1 MLTFTHNPT
10 SISPSLQ
17 LIPESEKDSTVHGT
31 QCLAFQTDRGICIR
45 VRIKISPDVAHLN
58 KKMSL
63 LCGLHYTVEENTM
76 SPQRNYSNNGGGFG
90 RSGSSASDSDGRPSM
105 NSNSDRD
112 RDSDATSSTFNSH
125 HSHAGR
131 MSMSSPPGV
140 REYVNI
146 RKSQSSSIMLHNNH
160 HTNNLVFV
168 FQHLQVRRTN
178 GNMPD
183 SEEQGVRLLLE
194 YNRFRPTRIPPRE
207 ALPLAIKIIRP
218 VSLEVQVS
226 RKFVN
231 SLLL

>member
-112 RDSDATSSTFNSH
+112 RDSDATSSIFNSH

-146 RKSQSSSIMLHNNH
+146 RKSQSSSIMLFNNH
-160 HTNNLVFV
+160 HTNNVLSLSFNIYRYA
-168 FQHLQVRRTN
+168 VRTVICQIQR
-178 GNMPD
+178 
-183 SEEQGVRLLLE
+183 
-194 YNRFRPTRIPPRE
+194 NRGCGCCWSTIASAPRAFLRE
-207 ALPLAIKIIRP
+207 RHCPLRSKSSDPSVLKCR
-218 VSLEVQVS
+218 
-226 RKFVN
+226 
-231 SLLL
+231 